1 MGIQINDFLN
11 AFSREAKFCLS
22 LPVFWSVSIDGVST
36 GAINSVLDSAQEKW
50 TATISPE
57 EMTRSGNI
65 LVAQEVSLPD
75 EQAAFGT
82 SSVNTAGG
90 FLPSYIMNNRGDF
103 LSRQLSVN
111 ILETNQDLEQNYFRP
126 WMIAIGIKGLIEN
139 GPNLKGN
146 MVIKQYDNRGNLRKG
161 FKFNKV
167 FPKSVEGYTL
177 NYENT
182 DYKIKSVTFAFQNYE
197 KI

>member
-36 GAINSVLDSAQEKW
+36 GSINSVLQSAQEKW
-50 TATISPE
+50 RATTSPE
-57 EMTRSGNI
+57 DMTRNGNI
-65 LVAQEVSLPD
+65 LVAQDVGLPD
-75 EQAAFGT
+75 EQAVFGIA
-82 SSVNTAGG
+82 SMNNAGG
-90 FLPSYIMNNRGDF
+90 FLPSYVMNNRNDF

-111 ILETNQDLEQNYFRP
+111 ILETNEDLEQNYFRP
-126 WMIAIGIKGLIEN
+126 WMIAVGIKGLVEN
-139 GPNLKGN
+139 GPNLKGT
-146 MVIKQYDNRGNLRKG
+146 MVIKQYDNQGNLRKG

-177 NYENT
+177 NYQNT
-182 DYKIKSVTFAFQNYE
+182 DFKVKSVTFACQNYE
-197 KI
+197 KL

>member
-11 AFSREAKFCLS
+11 AFSKEAKFCLS

-36 GAINSVLDSAQEKW
+36 GSINSVLQSAQEKW
-50 TATISPE
+50 RATTSPE

-65 LVAQEVSLPD
+65 LVAQEVGLPD
-75 EQAAFGT
+75 EQAVFGT
-82 SSVNTAGG
+82 ASMNNAGG
-90 FLPSYIMNNRGDF
+90 FLPSYVMNSRNDF

-111 ILETNQDLEQNYFRP
+111 ILETNEDLEQNYFRP
-126 WMIAIGIKGLIEN
+126 WMIAVGIKGLVEN
-139 GPNLKGN
+139 GPNLKGT
-146 MVIKQYDNRGNLRKG
+146 MVIKQYDNQGNLRKG

-177 NYENT
+177 NYQNT
-182 DYKIKSVTFAFQNYE
+182 DFKMKSVTFACQNYE
-197 KI
+197 KL

>member
-36 GAINSVLDSAQEKW
+36 GSINSVLDSAQEKW
-50 TATISPE
+50 RATTSPE

-65 LVAQEVSLPD
+65 LVAQEVGLPD

-90 FLPSYIMNNRGDF
+90 FLPAYVMNNRNDF
-103 LSRQLSVN
+103 LSRQLSIN

-139 GPNLKGN
+139 GPNLKGT
-146 MVIKQYDNRGNLRKG
+146 MVIKQYDNQGNLRKG

-177 NYENT
+177 SHQNT
-182 DYKIKSVTFAFQNYE
+182 DYKIKSVTFACQNYE
-197 KI
+197 KL